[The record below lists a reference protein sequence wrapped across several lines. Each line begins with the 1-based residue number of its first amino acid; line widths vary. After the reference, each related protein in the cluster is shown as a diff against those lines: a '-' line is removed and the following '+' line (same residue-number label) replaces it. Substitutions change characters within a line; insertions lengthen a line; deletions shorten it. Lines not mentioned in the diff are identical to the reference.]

1 MLFCLPLLRD
11 RRVST
16 ALGATLL
23 CAAASLSVRAQGP
36 TPETGAT
43 LFPGGA
49 FVSYNSVFVN
59 RQAPNGGST
68 TGLSPTARP
77 TFEHDALLDFSWGFH
92 RDWQFVAVVPIIT
105 TRFDPPNSATSTGLG
120 HPGGT
125 GLGDALVFVKYR
137 FLRFDSERGTTQASI
152 SAGPKLPTGRTSL
165 RDANGAR
172 LPVGLQ
178 PGSGSTDFFVNLS
191 ATYTG
196 LFHVKRLVADET
208 VSYLLRSEGSQG
220 MRLGSSLNS
229 RFWLS
234 YRPYESPNVDK
245 EWWIGPAL
253 TIEHYSDDR
262 LAGISQAGSG
272 GNVVLLGAATYFS
285 PRAGMELWFGADFPV
300 TQTITTERA
309 RTRRFFS
316 FGITHQFRL
325 HRK

>member
-1 MLFCLPLLRD
+1 MLFRSQWLHH
-11 RRVST
+11 RRV
-16 ALGATLL
+16 LVVLRATLL
-23 CAAASLSVRAQGP
+23 CAVTAISAWSQGP

-43 LFPGGA
+43 LFPSGA

-68 TGLSPTARP
+68 SGLSPTARP
-77 TFEHDALLDFSWGFH
+77 TFQHIAPLTFAWGIR
-92 RDWQFVAVVPIIT
+92 RDWQITAVVPIVT
-105 TRFDPPNSATSTGLG
+105 TRFDPPSSTSAAGLG

-137 FLRFDSERGTTQASI
+137 FLRLDSARGTTQASI

-165 RDANGAR
+165 RDSAGVR
-172 LPVGLQ
+172 LPAGLQ

-191 ATYTG
+191 GTYTG
-196 LFHVKRLVADET
+196 LFNVKRLVADET
-208 VSYLLRSEGSQG
+208 VSYLLRTEGSQQ
-220 MRLGSSLNS
+220 MRLGSGLAS

-234 YRPYESPNVDK
+234 YRPYESKNVDK

-253 TIEHYSDDR
+253 TIRHDADDR
-262 LAGISQAGSG
+262 LAGINQPGSG

-300 TQTITTERA
+300 TQTVNTARA
-309 RTRRFFS
+309 RTKRLFS
-316 FGITHQFRL
+316 FGITQQFQL